1 MSLNDMFEAMERTRE
16 TAQWEAAF
24 GEPQVLEGRTLI
36 PVAKVFHG
44 FGLGFG
50 RGSGPAQEE
59 ESPEQEGEGGG
70 GGGGASAQPLGVIV
84 VTPDELYFEPTVDVG
99 RLWLARM
106 VVIVLVGWQFLK
118 TLRAIFG
125 GE

>member
-1 MSLNDMFEAMERTRE
+1 MSLNDVFEAMQKTRE
-16 TAQWEAAF
+16 TGNWEAAF
-24 GEPQVLEGRTLI
+24 GEPQVLEDRTLI

-50 RGSGPAQEE
+50 RGSSPVLDEE
-59 ESPEQEGEGGG
+59 NAAREGEGSG
-70 GGGGASAQPLGVIV
+70 GGGGASATPLGVIV
-84 VTPDELYFEPTVDVG
+84 VTPEEVYYEPTVDLG

-106 VVIVLVGWQFLK
+106 VVAVVIGWQFLK

>member
-1 MSLNDMFEAMERTRE
+1 MFEAMEKTRE
-16 TAQWEAAF
+16 TAQWKAAF
-24 GEPQVLEGRTLI
+24 GEPQVVEGRTLI

-50 RGSGPAQEE
+50 RGSAPVLEEDSAQD
-59 ESPEQEGEGGG
+59 GEGGG

-84 VTPDELYFEPTVDVG
+84 VTPKEVYYEPTVDLG
-99 RLWLARM
+99 KLWVARM
-106 VVIVLVGWQFLK
+106 IVAVVIGWQFLK

-125 GE
+125 R